1 MDELLQEKI
10 YSLWRAAEVHRQ
22 VRRHI
27 QSAIKPGQTMIDI
40 AKNIEHTLAL
50 VVEKEGL
57 ERG

>member
-1 MDELLQEKI
+1 
-10 YSLWRAAEVHRQ
+10 
-22 VRRHI
+22 
-27 QSAIKPGQTMIDI
+27 MIDI